1 MTPMTQEEFEL
12 ARIQYGADL
21 AGWPDAERTR
31 ADAFLATPG
40 GASFAQAEGALDAL
54 FASARIPAMGDRGDR
69 GDRGDQGADAF
80 LDRLLDIP
88 GEVTH
93 PLEVKAPSNG
103 GGLASLWAEM
113 KAFFSPFG
121 GLAGQGVAYAAV
133 LAVGVYVGMQ
143 GAGNAPIEPQS
154 VDLSA
159 SLFPSSDFVDLE
171 DL

>member
-12 ARIQYGADL
+12 GRIQYGADL
-21 AGWPDAERTR
+21 AGWPDAMRTR
-31 ADAFLATPG
+31 ADAFLATPE
-40 GASFAQAEGALDAL
+40 GASFAQTEGALDAL
-54 FASARIPAMGDRGDR
+54 FASARTPAED
-69 GDRGDQGADAF
+69 DQGADAF

-88 GEVTH
+88 GDVTH
-93 PLEVKAPSNG
+93 PLEARAPAG
-103 GGLASLWAEM
+103 GNGLASLWVEM
-113 KAFFSPFG
+113 KAFLSPFG